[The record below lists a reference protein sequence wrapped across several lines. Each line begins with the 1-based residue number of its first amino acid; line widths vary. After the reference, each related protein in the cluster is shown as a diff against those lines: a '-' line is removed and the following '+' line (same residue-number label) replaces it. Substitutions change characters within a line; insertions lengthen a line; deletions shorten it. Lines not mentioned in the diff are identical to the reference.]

1 MTGLDG
7 LADLARLAEA
17 WIFPAALVF
26 LRVGAVMA
34 LLPGLGE
41 NSVPVRVRLVL
52 TLAFT
57 AVVLPAVA
65 DQLPARPGLSDAATE
80 VLAGLLLGL
89 SLRLMILAIQTAGA
103 IAAQSASLSQM
114 FATAGADP
122 QPAMG
127 TLFTMAALALA
138 VQMGLHVQAARL
150 MIESYALIPTG
161 NPPDGIVAAELGM
174 AQIARAFGLAF
185 SLAAPFVIA
194 GMIWNV
200 GLGVMN
206 RAMPHLMVS
215 FIAAP
220 ALSLGVLGLLALSAP
235 FLLSVWQAALRATLD
250 APFVLP

>member
-1 MTGLDG
+1 MTGLAG
-7 LADLARLAEA
+7 LTDLARLAEG

-57 AVVLPAVA
+57 AVVLPVVA
-65 DQLPARPGLSDAATE
+65 DRLPERPGLSDAATE
-80 VLAGLLLGL
+80 VMAGLLLGL
-89 SLRLMILAIQTAGA
+89 MLRLMILAIQTAGA
-103 IAAQSASLSQM
+103 IAAQSASIAQM
-114 FATAGADP
+114 FATAGAEP
-122 QPAMG
+122 QPAIG

-150 MIESYALIPTG
+150 IIESYALIPTG
-161 NPPDGIVAAELGM
+161 NPPDGAIVADLGM

-194 GMIWNV
+194 GMIWNI
-200 GLGVMN
+200 GLGLMN

-220 ALSLGVLGLLALSAP
+220 ALSLGVLALLALSAP
-235 FLLSVWQAALRATLD
+235 FLLSVWQAALQATLD
-250 APFVLP
+250 APFAVP